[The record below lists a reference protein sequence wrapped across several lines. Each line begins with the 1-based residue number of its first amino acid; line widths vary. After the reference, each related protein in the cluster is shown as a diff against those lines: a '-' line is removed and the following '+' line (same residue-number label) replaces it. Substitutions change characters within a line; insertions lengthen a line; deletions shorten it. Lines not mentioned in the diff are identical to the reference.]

1 MRTPRYLPG
10 VRNGVI
16 AKRQGRAKN
25 PSTSKGFRAGSVG
38 EGMSS
43 QRRNSRRFSIH
54 SGGVARS
61 AHSTRSAH
69 SRGWRRSEGR
79 GAKVMWLMILT
90 GVALAAGFVF
100 ALRSQINAYR
110 IAQAEEQLKS
120 KLDEYTRQQK
130 FLALDGQRAMNADE
144 SDRAG
149 RWNGLEH
156 LKLDKETAQRDV
168 SVQKVVST
176 SPVKAPQAD
185 QNDRVSVRRPVRAVS
200 QPKAAKLVKSVKT
213 GKTPKAPPVI
223 KLNAANNAK
232 ANRKRQ

>member
-10 VRNGVI
+10 VRNGVV

-38 EGMSS
+38 EGISS
-43 QRRNSRRFSIH
+43 QRRNPRRFSNQ
-54 SGGVARS
+54 A
-61 AHSTRSAH
+61 AH
-69 SRGWRRSEGR
+69 SRSRRRSEGR
-79 GAKVMWLMILT
+79 GAKIMWLMILT

-120 KLDEYTRQQK
+120 QLDEYTRQQK
-130 FLALDGQRAMNADE
+130 FLDLEKKGAVNAIE

-149 RWNGLEH
+149 KWNGLVQ

-168 SVQKVVST
+168 SVQKVVSA
-176 SPVKAPQAD
+176 SPVKEPQAAQHD
-185 QNDRVSVRRPVRAVS
+185 PVSAQRPVRAGS
-200 QPKAAKLVKSVKT
+200 QAKAAKFVRSVKT
-213 GKTPKAPPVI
+213 GKNAKVMNVV
-223 KLNAANNAK
+223 KLNPANKAK
-232 ANRKRQ
+232 TDIVKNRKRQ

>member
-10 VRNGVI
+10 VRNGVV

-25 PSTSKGFRAGSVG
+25 PSTSKGFRAGSMG

-54 SGGVARS
+54 SGGA
-61 AHSTRSAH
+61 ARSAH
-69 SRGWRRSEGR
+69 SRGGRRSEGR

-110 IAQAEEQLKS
+110 LAQAEEQLRS

-130 FLALDGQRAMNADE
+130 FHAIDGQRAMNAGE

-168 SVQKVVST
+168 SVQKVVSA

-185 QNDRVSVRRPVRAVS
+185 QNDHVSVRQAVRAVS
-200 QPKAAKLVKSVKT
+200 QPKAAKLVKPIKSVKT
-213 GKTPKAPPVI
+213 GKTAKASPVI

>member
-1 MRTPRYLPG
+1 
-10 VRNGVI
+10 
-16 AKRQGRAKN
+16 
-25 PSTSKGFRAGSVG
+25 
-38 EGMSS
+38 
-43 QRRNSRRFSIH
+43 
-54 SGGVARS
+54 
-61 AHSTRSAH
+61 
-69 SRGWRRSEGR
+69 
-79 GAKVMWLMILT
+79 MWLMILT

-130 FLALDGQRAMNADE
+130 FLALDGQRAMNAGD

-156 LKLDKETAQRDV
+156 LKLDKETARRDV
-168 SVQKVVST
+168 SVQKVVSA

-185 QNDRVSVRRPVRAVS
+185 QNDRVSVRRIS

-213 GKTPKAPPVI
+213 GKTAKVVNVV
-223 KLNAANNAK
+223 KLNAANKAK